1 MRGGVSVLVF
11 CLLASAPVQ
20 AHEEGAPQEAPDLC
34 EPGWWKLTGAA
45 LQSSGGKDA
54 TFAAHWE
61 QAIAK
66 IGKCAHRPEMR
77 PTCLVVQGHYDPEVF
92 PEAVAARYGSPEA
105 AQVAR
110 AQARAARVKARLLE
124 EGIAD
129 SRLLER
135 APPPEPSFRGAMVW
149 LSPECV
155 AGAAPDEAGSV
166 GAASGYGSGGAKT
179 RSKHGDEALW
189 VAAGFEGLGLMVE
202 GDDPLRARLRLGVG
216 WRSEQLYL
224 RFGAGPSFS
233 PTRSQRWGL
242 ELELGAGWVPRRWL
256 HVGAFG
262 GYRISSN
269 SPSQPWAEQAWSIG
283 IESAQC
289 LGLSDGGLYLCATEA
304 VAPAGNLLSRT
315 IEVDNQLIF
324 GPEHEQSVLQLS
336 LGIVLR
342 QEL

>member
-1 MRGGVSVLVF
+1 
-11 CLLASAPVQ
+11 LLASAPAQ
-20 AHEEGAPQEAPDLC
+20 AHEEGAPEEAPAQC
-34 EPGWWKLTGAA
+34 KPGWWKLTGAA
-45 LQSSGGKDA
+45 LQSTGGRDA

-61 QAIAK
+61 RAIAG
-66 IGKCAHRPEMR
+66 IGKCAHLPEMR
-77 PTCLVVQGHYDPEVF
+77 STCLVVQGHYDPEVF

-105 AQVAR
+105 AQAAR

-129 SRLLER
+129 SRLLEQ

-149 LSPECV
+149 LSPEC
-155 AGAAPDEAGSV
+155 AV
-166 GAASGYGSGGAKT
+166 GAPPDGADAVGTASGHGSDRAEAKS
-179 RSKHGDEALW
+179 RRGDEALW
-189 VAAGFEGLGLMVE
+189 VAAGFEGLALMVE

-216 WRSEQLYL
+216 WLKDQLYL
-224 RFGAGPSFS
+224 RFGAAPSFS

-262 GYRISSN
+262 GYRISSD
-269 SPSQPWAEQAWSIG
+269 SPSQPWAEQAWSVG

-289 LGLSDGGLYLCATEA
+289 LELSEGGLQLCATEA